1 MSYRV
6 LKRLR
11 EQDLNLRPLGYE
23 PNELPDCSI
32 PRFKNLV
39 EVRVVKIAD
48 RTVIATG
55 FLIPQD
61 SRQSASGGTLG
72 DDDAAVSSRIAMLD
86 EAESRLMKKRRHLG
100 DGITATL
107 CGVGEDA

>member
-39 EVRVVKIAD
+39 EVRVVNIAD
-48 RTVIATG
+48 RTAMATG
-55 FLIPQD
+55 FLI
-61 SRQSASGGTLG
+61 LH
-72 DDDAAVSSRIAMLD
+72 SS
-86 EAESRLMKKRRHLG
+86 KNHL
-100 DGITATL
+100 
-107 CGVGEDA
+107 